1 MEFSERT
8 GKTNGLLFPA
18 SPAFSPD
25 GTSLYVTNLELDL
38 RTLGITQSID
48 SQWAA
53 QVTQHSIAKLSAK
66 ILGP

>member
-1 MEFSERT
+1 LNFESLKISESDIKKH
-8 GKTNGLLFPA
+8 GH
-18 SPAFSPD
+18 
-25 GTSLYVTNLELDL
+25 
-38 RTLGITQSID
+38 QSDFDIESVRLVMKLKNDPVD